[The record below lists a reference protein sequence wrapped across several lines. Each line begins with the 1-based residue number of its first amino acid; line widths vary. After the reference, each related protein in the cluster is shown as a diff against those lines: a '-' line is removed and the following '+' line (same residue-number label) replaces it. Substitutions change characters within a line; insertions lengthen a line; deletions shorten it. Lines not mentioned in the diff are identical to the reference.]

1 METLETKIR
10 KSEVL
15 LEREREMR
23 HALEAYRESLVQVQ
37 YFNKKGDAKQS
48 AWFLSHADHFI
59 GKYSKIVNE
68 LITT

>member
-1 METLETKIR
+1 MEKLETKI
-10 KSEVL
+10 KESEIL

-37 YFNKKGDAKQS
+37 YFNKKGDVKQS

-59 GKYSKIVNE
+59 GKYNKIANE
-68 LITT
+68 LISI